1 MEDSWEKMGSNYNT
15 NSSAPG
21 YNLLDHPEV
30 LMRQQSMDFDTRRIL
45 DSYSARNMIGGS
57 DPER

>member
-1 MEDSWEKMGSNYNT
+1 MEASGEKMGSNC

-30 LMRQQSMDFDTRRIL
+30 LMRQQSLDFETRRVL
-45 DSYSARNMIGGS
+45 DSYSARNMIG
-57 DPER
+57 ER